1 MKVCLCVRTYLHR
14 LRGPIRFGGRTGSE
28 ANVGHILSWNALV
41 ATILVVG
48 RDRVKKAS
56 AAARHKP
63 GLLLGSIVITS
74 VWEGQSQ
81 GLRGWSRSPEGVR
94 LLPCVIQPLPWL
106 GVGLRSKGLEPHFLA
121 EYTCAKVIAVSTL
134 EENSARLEGAG
145 AGTHYRLGMCWGH
158 PSSPARALGSF

>member
-1 MKVCLCVRTYLHR
+1 MRTYLHR

-94 LLPCVIQPLPWL
+94 LLPCVIAAFALVRGRV
-106 GVGLRSKGLEPHFLA
+106 GVQGTRA
-121 EYTCAKVIAVSTL
+121 TL
-134 EENSARLEGAG
+134 FS
-145 AGTHYRLGMCWGH
+145 
-158 PSSPARALGSF
+158 